1 MKSGSNPIKK
11 PDSESVKT
19 TDDDSPGIDAFR
31 VLQVAAVIVCLILFI
46 GFILRNVLHII

>member
-1 MKSGSNPIKK
+1 MKSGSDPIKK

-19 TDDDSPGIDAFR
+19 TDDDNQGMDALK
-31 VLQVAAVIVCLILFI
+31 VLQIGAGIICLILVI